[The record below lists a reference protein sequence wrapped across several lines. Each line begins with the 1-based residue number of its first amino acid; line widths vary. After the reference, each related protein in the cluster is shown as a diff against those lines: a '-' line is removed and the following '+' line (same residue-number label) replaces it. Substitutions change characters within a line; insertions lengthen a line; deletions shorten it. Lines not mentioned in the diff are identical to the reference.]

1 MRILAFDC
9 CALSSCVAAA
19 MLAGCGGSQPPTGA
33 PGAMAQRYAI
43 ESSRAKVRR
52 IAPTSSSYHLLY
64 SFPRYRAG
72 FYPTAGLVDVRGMLY
87 GTTDKGGSAS
97 DGYFANGIVYRTST
111 TGATKVLH
119 RFGGGDSDGA
129 RPFAG
134 LIEVNGTL
142 YGTTQWGGSGKCAN
156 ESGDSGCGTVY
167 SISTSGKEKMLYS
180 FARGS
185 DGANPDASLI
195 DVNGTLYGTTARGG
209 ASACS
214 GNGCG
219 TVYSI
224 STTGAEKVLYS
235 FAGGSDGANP
245 VAGLID
251 VKGTLYG
258 TTTKGGSSGNGTVYS
273 ISTTGTEKVLYS
285 FAGGSDGANP
295 VAGLIDVKGTLY
307 GTTSGGGSSDNG
319 TVYSISTTGTE
330 EVLYSFRGY
339 SYGGEPLAPL
349 IDVKG
354 ALYGTTAYGTVYSI
368 STTGAETLLYHF
380 TGEKSGESPAAPLIV
395 VNDTLYGTT
404 TKGGS
409 GCGHIGCGTIF
420 TFSL

>member
-1 MRILAFDC
+1 
-9 CALSSCVAAA
+9 
-19 MLAGCGGSQPPTGA
+19 
-33 PGAMAQRYAI
+33 
-43 ESSRAKVRR
+43 
-52 IAPTSSSYHLLY
+52 
-64 SFPRYRAG
+64 
-72 FYPTAGLVDVRGMLY
+72 MLY

-258 TTTKGGSSGNGTVYS
+258 TT
-273 ISTTGTEKVLYS
+273 
-285 FAGGSDGANP
+285 
-295 VAGLIDVKGTLY
+295 
-307 GTTSGGGSSDNG
+307 SGGGSSDNG